1 MIRSFE
7 LENFGP
13 IEALSEDSIGQV
25 NVFIG
30 PNAAGKTF
38 LLKAL
43 YTFIRTTEEF
53 GLGNDPRRFEKILA
67 DKLYWTFQVDKLG
80 ELITKG
86 SNGRLRLSME
96 TDQGSGT
103 YSFGTQTINT
113 ITTFENN
120 FKKRANRSIFVPA
133 KEVFTLIHVIIQ
145 SREQHKAFG
154 FDDTH
159 LDLAKALSFPMR
171 KGKNSEGS
179 EHARERIEQLVGGK
193 MIFDGQSGDW
203 ILKNGRFSYPINIA
217 SDGLKKISM
226 FEILLG
232 NRYLTPGSV
241 VFIDEPEAAL
251 HPGALTRFIE
261 IIILLAMDGMQV
273 FIATHSYFTIKKF
286 LLLARKY
293 QNPISILSFTDESI
307 ERYNLLDGM
316 PENSII
322 QESID
327 LYEEEVRLSFD
338 EGPES
343 RARSLPSAA
352 QRKPRRIIS
361 ESSGISNTS
370 S

>member
-103 YSFGTQTINT
+103 YSFGTQTIN
-113 ITTFENN
+113 
-120 FKKRANRSIFVPA
+120 
-133 KEVFTLIHVIIQ
+133 
-145 SREQHKAFG
+145 
-154 FDDTH
+154 
-159 LDLAKALSFPMR
+159 
-171 KGKNSEGS
+171 
-179 EHARERIEQLVGGK
+179 
-193 MIFDGQSGDW
+193 
-203 ILKNGRFSYPINIA
+203 
-217 SDGLKKISM
+217 
-226 FEILLG
+226 
-232 NRYLTPGSV
+232 
-241 VFIDEPEAAL
+241 
-251 HPGALTRFIE
+251 
-261 IIILLAMDGMQV
+261 
-273 FIATHSYFTIKKF
+273 
-286 LLLARKY
+286 
-293 QNPISILSFTDESI
+293 PISILSFTDESI

-316 PENSII
+316 PDNSII

-343 RARSLPSAA
+343 RARSFPSAA